1 MYILNN
7 RWVQVLGLVS
17 VASVATS
24 TVAAQPVELRR
35 PPQEQKSN
43 SLLDSTVRVRVIN
56 PSTLLTST
64 GTGVAVENGLILS
77 AAHILGKGGEI
88 EILVGNA
95 DSAESFDG
103 KVEAVDYLLDLC
115 LIRIVDSFEKKV
127 SLPPVKILAD
137 FPVPT
142 GSRVYAVGNPLGY
155 TLTVS
160 EGIVSAC
167 GVNYGEKFLLTD
179 ALIKNG
185 NSGGPLVNHK
195 GELIG
200 LVLSVVEAQGT
211 REEVGRSYGNVLP
224 SIVIQEFLS
233 DPKASREGWLGVSG
247 RTVVTGFGNLA
258 ASEGFEVQKVL
269 RPECGLQVGDI
280 LMMIEDNPIVS
291 WRNLALAVRSKTPG
305 TRLKSFVLRKGVFT
319 ELGLLVG
326 SKKSY

>member
-1 MYILNN
+1 MYILNY
-7 RWVQVLGLVS
+7 RWVQVLGLVAVTS
-17 VASVATS
+17 IAAS

-43 SLLDSTVRVRVIN
+43 SLLDSTVRIRVMN
-56 PSTLLTST
+56 PATLLSST

-88 EILVGNA
+88 EILIGNGDA
-95 DSAESFDG
+95 AESFEG
-103 KVEAVDYLLDLC
+103 KVEAVDQILDLC
-115 LIRIVDSFEKKV
+115 LIRVVDAFEKKV

-137 FPVPT
+137 FPVPV

-167 GVNYGEKFLLTD
+167 GVDKGEKFLLTD
-179 ALIKNG
+179 ALIKSG
-185 NSGGPLVNHK
+185 NSGGPLVNQR

-200 LVLSVVEAQGT
+200 LVLSIVEAQGA
-211 REEVGRSYGNVLP
+211 RGDAGRSYGSVIP
-224 SIVIQEFLS
+224 SIDIQQFLS
-233 DPKASREGWLGVSG
+233 NPRAPQDGWLGVSG

-280 LMMIEDNPIVS
+280 LMMIEDNPIVGC
-291 WRNLALAVRSKTPG
+291 RNLILAVRTKAPG
-305 TRLKSFVLRKGVFT
+305 TRLKAFVLRKGVFK
-319 ELGLLVG
+319 ELEILVG
-326 SKKSY
+326 TKKSY